1 MDWFSE
7 HLLNLTHWIY
17 IRLLEDAPRDRIH
30 QHLTRIFDIGVM
42 DTVNWRLGDEIDFSA
57 CPGDWSVDKV
67 TSAPYGV
74 LFFCYGVFVGWTLS
88 MTKTAFTFEE
98 LEAITELIQ
107 FHDDWEDLSER
118 LEVNIETLFGK
129 VCDLQTELNE
139 GA

>member
-1 MDWFSE
+1 
-7 HLLNLTHWIY
+7 
-17 IRLLEDAPRDRIH
+17 
-30 QHLTRIFDIGVM
+30 
-42 DTVNWRLGDEIDFSA
+42 
-57 CPGDWSVDKV
+57 
-67 TSAPYGV
+67 
-74 LFFCYGVFVGWTLS
+74 